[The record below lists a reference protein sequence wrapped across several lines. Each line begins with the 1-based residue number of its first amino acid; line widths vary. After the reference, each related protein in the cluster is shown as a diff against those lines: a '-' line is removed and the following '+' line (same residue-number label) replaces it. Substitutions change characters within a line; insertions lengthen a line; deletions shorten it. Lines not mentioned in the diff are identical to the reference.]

1 MACLSSIRPPHAA
14 ALLACSVAAGAAAAD
29 LRTLPVPEL
38 QRLVLACEREATRA
52 FMSTADAAHCSLA
65 YEELL
70 RRGFDGD
77 FKRLLAWWQAQRAT
91 QREAHTAAPPR

>member
-1 MACLSSIRPPHAA
+1 MACLSLIHLPHAA
-14 ALLACSVAAGAAAAD
+14 ALLACSVAAGAAATD

-38 QRLVLACEREATRA
+38 QRLYLACEREAGRTL
-52 FMSTADAAHCSLA
+52 MSTADAANCSLA

-77 FKRLLAWWQAQRAT
+77 FKRLLAWWRAQRAAL
-91 QREAHTAAPPR
+91 REAHAIAPPR